1 MMLSLIVLV
10 TLAPAPC
17 AGSDLA
23 CTARDSLREA
33 KSATDPRDR
42 AEALLTAAR
51 AHLGLY
57 RKTDDRAE
65 LCSAWR
71 LIPRK
76 HTEHLGDVPR
86 TTRAE
91 VKAELARLGHDCRP
105 RSQRPTSTPTAIAP
119 PSASEPAA
127 TTTAPAAPSD
137 TSASSEPLQVIVA
150 SPADDR
156 RGDELI
162 GIERHPTR
170 SVRPAEG
177 QVAAVVAIPARLRN
191 APTAPSPR
199 GDRPAL
205 ARPGRGLLIAG
216 GLSLVPASVLVG
228 LAAYSAVRVERL
240 ASTYGGLAETATGQ
254 GYTDPDADM
263 MRRDLEQDGPH
274 WRRVRIGTSIAAG
287 LVTSAAVAL
296 ITAGA
301 VKRRRSLERL
311 TLHPLLPGLLM
322 TARF

>member
-1 MMLSLIVLV
+1 MLSLIVLV

-23 CTARDSLREA
+23 CTARESMREA
-33 KSATDPRDR
+33 RDATDPRDR

-65 LCSAWR
+65 LCNAWR
-71 LIPRK
+71 LTPRK
-76 HTEHLGDVPR
+76 HTEHLGDVPQ

-91 VKAELARLGHDCRP
+91 IKAELARLRHDCKS
-105 RSQRPTSTPTAIAP
+105 RSQRPTPTQTAIAP
-119 PSASEPAA
+119 PSTSEPAA
-127 TTTAPAAPSD
+127 TTAPAAPSG
-137 TSASSEPLQVIVA
+137 TSASGEPLEAIVA
-150 SPADDR
+150 SPADDS
-156 RGDELI
+156 RGEELI
-162 GIERHPTR
+162 GIDRHPTR
-170 SVRPAEG
+170 SVRPAER
-177 QVAAVVAIPARLRN
+177 QAAAAEATPARPR
-191 APTAPSPR
+191 TAP
-199 GDRPAL
+199 PAPLVRDDGPTL

-216 GLSLVPASVLVG
+216 GLSLVPASVLAG

-240 ASTYGGLAETATGQ
+240 ASTYDGLAETATDQ
-254 GYTDPDADM
+254 GYTTPGVDM
-263 MRRDLEQDGPH
+263 MRRNLEEDGPH

-287 LVTSAAVAL
+287 LITGAAVAL